1 MKIFIS
7 ADIEG
12 VNGIVAWSETDADKS
27 RYPFFQ
33 KQMTTE
39 VAFACMGA
47 NEAGAK
53 EILIKD
59 AHDSAMNIDV
69 SLLPE
74 YVSLHRGWEGCLCSM
89 MAGLDKSFDAVV
101 FIGYHSFAGSDG
113 NSLSHTMDTT
123 IRYVKINGVHASEF
137 TINALYAAYLGIPV
151 AFLSGDLNLTKQVK
165 TDLPNTVTV
174 ATKEGRH
181 GAVLSKHPSI
191 TNKQIKDGVKQALMS
206 DLSKNILDLP
216 KHFVVEIS
224 YKRHQDA
231 FSHSFYP
238 GCRLLDSETLIFE
251 ADDYYEVLR
260 AFKFIL

>member
-1 MKIFIS
+1 MKVFIS

-27 RYPFFQ
+27 RYADFQ
-33 KQMTTE
+33 RQMSME
-39 VAFACMGA
+39 VAFACQGA
-47 NEAGAK
+47 NEAKAE
-53 EILIKD
+53 EIFVKD

-69 SLLPE
+69 SLLPN
-74 YVSLHRGWEGCLCSM
+74 YVTLHRGWEGCLCSM
-89 MAGLDKSFDAVV
+89 MAGLNKSFDAVI
-101 FIGYHSFAGSDG
+101 FIGYHSPAGSDG
-113 NSLSHTMDTT
+113 NSLSHTMDTD
-123 IRYVKINGVHASEF
+123 IHHLKINGVDASEF

-165 TDLPNTVTV
+165 QLLPKVITV

-181 GAVLSKHPSI
+181 GAVVSKHPNV
-191 TNKQIKDGVKQALMS
+191 TNEEIKAGVKKALTS
-206 DLSKNILDLP
+206 DLSQNILPLP
-216 KHFVVEIS
+216 THFKVEVG

-231 FSHSFYP
+231 YRSSFYP
-238 GCRLLDSETLIFE
+238 GCHLINPETLVFE